1 MKNIYLAGVG
11 GQGIVLAAKIIA
23 DAAAISGFEVA
34 ANEIHG
40 MAQRGGS
47 VTAQIRYG
55 ATAGSP
61 LILEGT
67 ADVLGALEHIEAI
80 RCAHFLKPGGLAAVS
95 RYSLIPVSVS
105 SGKATYPGDVEA
117 RLRRLF
123 PRLCYHDCTA
133 RAIAMG
139 DARLANTMLV
149 GIISGALDDIPAASW
164 QEAIRGRVAPAM
176 QEGNI
181 AAFDTGRKIIDE
193 EAVL

>member
-1 MKNIYLAGVG
+1 MGNIFLCGVG
-11 GQGIVLAAKIIA
+11 GQGILLAAKIIA
-23 DAAAISGFEVA
+23 DAAAGGGFEVA

-55 ATAGSP
+55 TVVHSP

-80 RCAHFLKPGGLAAVS
+80 RQAHVLKPGGFAAVS
-95 RYSLIPVSVS
+95 RTSLIPVSVS
-105 SGKATYPGDVEA
+105 SGTAAYPADVEA

-123 PRLCYHDCTA
+123 PRLCYTDCTA
-133 RAIAMG
+133 QAIAMG

-149 GIISGALDDIPAASW
+149 GIVSSALGDIPSTAW
-164 QEAIRGRVAPAM
+164 HQAIRNRVRAPLLDR
-176 QEGNI
+176 NI
-181 AAFDTGRKIIDE
+181 AAFDCGRAISHDG
-193 EAVL
+193 LL